1 MPYDPPMARVLV
13 IFTGGTISM
22 RHEPGSTGNRPTMRG
37 AELLASV
44 PGLAEVADIEP
55 IDWGLVPASHLSME
69 QVLEIGRILADRL
82 RRPEIDGAVV
92 VQGTDTIEET
102 AFLAWL
108 LGGATAA
115 RRSPIVFT
123 GAMRNAADPD
133 TDGPAN
139 LAAAVALAAGGPLD
153 GGGPVVH
160 LGGATHHARWATKTD
175 TGAVD
180 SFRSPGARPVAD
192 PPPHGAGFEGRV
204 AQVPSHTGVD
214 GDLVAW
220 HLGRGAR
227 GVVVEGTGAGNV
239 HADLMPGIEAAVGA
253 GVPVVVTSR
262 CWTGAVSPTYG
273 RPGGGHHLADL
284 GCIGGGDLPTHKAR
298 LALGV
303 ALGADPGPDAV
314 RAWFGELL
322 REEVHG

>member
-1 MPYDPPMARVLV
+1 VPVLLV
-13 IFTGGTISM
+13 AAGGTIAS
-22 RHEPGSTGNRPTMRG
+22 RPGPDGGVAAALTG
-37 AELLASV
+37 AEVLARAGVDPAGVEVVDAARGPSWSFAAADV
-44 PGLAEVADIEP
+44 EGLAR
-55 IDWGLVPASHLSME
+55 LVVDAAAS
-69 QVLEIGRILADRL
+69 GRH
-82 RRPEIDGAVV
+82 DGVV
-92 VQGTDTIEET
+92 VTHGTDTIEET